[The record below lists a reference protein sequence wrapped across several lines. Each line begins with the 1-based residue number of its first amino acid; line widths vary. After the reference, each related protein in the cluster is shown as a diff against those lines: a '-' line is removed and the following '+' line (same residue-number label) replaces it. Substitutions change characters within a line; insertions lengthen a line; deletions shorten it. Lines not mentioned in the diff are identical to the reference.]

1 MKLTLRLRI
10 LLTGIVTLLVWSHVA
25 WDYFH
30 GGVPTHYL
38 LHDSRLPGISNWWGA
53 AILPFFTWFLLYR
66 IHKRIDL
73 REMSVATESLSKIVI
88 RFLAAVLVAVA
99 IAVCFMNDIEVTD
112 YIMGSLFILAFF
124 FPLYKSEYLL
134 GWVLGAAFTFG
145 AIIPMGFGSL
155 LALIFFIFY
164 QLGKTLFGFF
174 RSKTK

>member
-1 MKLTLRLRI
+1 MKLPLRLRI
-10 LLTGIVTLLVWSHVA
+10 LLTFIVTLLVWSHLA

-38 LHDSRLPGISNWWGA
+38 LHDDRLPGIPNWWGGVL
-53 AILPFFTWFLLYR
+53 LPFFTWFLLYR
-66 IHKRIDL
+66 IHKRIQGG
-73 REMSVATESLSKIVI
+73 EMLVASESLPKVVL
-88 RFLAAVLVAVA
+88 RFLEAVLVAVA
-99 IAVCFMNDIEVTD
+99 IAVCFMHGIEVTD

-134 GWVLGAAFTFG
+134 GWVLGASYTFG

-164 QLGKTLFGFF
+164 KLGKTIVGFF

>member
-1 MKLTLRLRI
+1 M
-10 LLTGIVTLLVWSHVA
+10 LVAS
-25 WDYFH
+25 
-30 GGVPTHYL
+30 
-38 LHDSRLPGISNWWGA
+38 
-53 AILPFFTWFLLYR
+53 
-66 IHKRIDL
+66 
-73 REMSVATESLSKIVI
+73 ESLPKVVL

-99 IAVCFMNDIEVTD
+99 IAVCFMHGIEVTD

-134 GWVLGAAFTFG
+134 GWVLGASFTFG

-164 QLGKTLFGFF
+164 KLGKTIVGFF